1 MIANENSQL
10 GIVLLYSSII
20 IGLTRYKK
28 TFSKYNTCA
37 EIDLVDPS
45 DDPDEEDIED
55 EQLEEDPENNDVDD
69 DDDDDEDLASR
80 EEALMQFTNFI
91 SSVID
96 EAH

>member
-1 MIANENSQL
+1 M
-10 GIVLLYSSII
+10 
-20 IGLTRYKK
+20 
-28 TFSKYNTCA
+28 
-37 EIDLVDPS
+37 DPS

-55 EQLEEDPENNDVDD
+55 GQLEEDPKNDDD
-69 DDDDDEDLASR
+69 DDDDDEDLEIR